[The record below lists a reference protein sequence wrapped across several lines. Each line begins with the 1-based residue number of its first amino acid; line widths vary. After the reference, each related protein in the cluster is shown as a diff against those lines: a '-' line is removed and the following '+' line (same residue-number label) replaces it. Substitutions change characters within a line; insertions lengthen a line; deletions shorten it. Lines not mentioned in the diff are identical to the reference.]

1 MKYLQSFCNYIESV
15 TTIKSNYI
23 YLIIVSLIIIFVIK
37 GIRYVLLKI
46 SFKKNL
52 NSKEKYMYNKKGS
65 AIATTVTLIL
75 LSLVWIDYLKNFITF
90 ITFISTAITLSL
102 KDIIFNF
109 FSGIYIKTSKLFSL
123 EDRIE
128 INGLKGDVVNINK
141 TGFDLLEIGD
151 RVNGEQSTGRIV
163 HVPNS
168 IVFSYPVKNYVKAF
182 KYIWDEIKINIPLD
196 SDVYKVKKELY
207 KIIKRNSVIRNIPN
221 KMESEVNDASTDY
234 RIYFNNLDPIIYI
247 EIVDSHIE
255 LYLRFLVH
263 PKKKR
268 NVENSI
274 WLDILKSNKEG
285 KIELYKKE

>member
-1 MKYLQSFCNYIESV
+1 MKFLQAFCDFIESI

-23 YLIIVSLIIIFVIK
+23 YLIIISLIIIFLIK
-37 GIRYVLLKI
+37 GIRYFLLKI

-52 NSKEKYMYNKKGS
+52 NSKEKYMYNKEGS

-75 LSLVWIDYLKNFITF
+75 LSLVWIDYLKNFLTF

-109 FSGIYIKTSKLFSL
+109 FSGIYIKTSKVFSL

-168 IVFSYPVKNYVKAF
+168 IVFTYPVKNYIKAF
-182 KYIWDEIKINIPLD
+182 KYIWDEIKIKIPLD
-196 SDVYKVKKELY
+196 ADVYKTKKELY
-207 KIIKRNSVIRNIPN
+207 RIIKKNSIVRNIPN
-221 KMESEVNDASTDY
+221 KMEDEVNDASMEY
-234 RIYFNNLDPIIYI
+234 RIYFNNLEPIIYV
-247 EIVDSHIE
+247 EVVDEHIE

-268 NVENSI
+268 NIENSI
-274 WLDILKSNKEG
+274 WLDILKSNNEG
-285 KIELYKKE
+285 KIQLYKKE

>member
-1 MKYLQSFCNYIESV
+1 MIKKFCEILENI
-15 TTIKSNYI
+15 TTIKSENI
-23 YLIIVSLIIIFVIK
+23 YLVIISIIIVAVVTLI
-37 GIRYVLLKI
+37 RHVLFKI
-46 SFKKNL
+46 SLRRKL
-52 NSKEKYMYNKKGS
+52 NAKEKYMYNKKGS
-65 AIATTVTLIL
+65 TIATVTICIL
-75 LSLVWIDYLKNFITF
+75 LALVWIDYLKNFITF

-102 KDIIFNF
+102 KDFIFNF
-109 FSGIYIKTSKLFSL
+109 FSGIYIRTSKIFSL

-128 INGLKGDVVNINK
+128 VNGLKGDVVNINK

>member
-1 MKYLQSFCNYIESV
+1 MITQICDYIEKI
-15 TTIKSNYI
+15 TTIKSEYI
-23 YLIIVSLIIIFVIK
+23 YSILISLVIIAIIQAIK
-37 GIRYVLLKI
+37 HILVRINKR
-46 SFKKNL
+46 KKQ
-52 NSKEKYMYNKKGS
+52 KAREKYMYNKKTS
-65 AIATTVTLIL
+65 AMATVIMFIL
-75 LSLVWIDYLKNFITF
+75 LFFVWAEYLKSFLTI

-109 FSGIYIKTSKLFSL
+109 FSGIYIRTSKIFSL

-128 INGLKGDVVNINK
+128 VNDLKGDVVNINK

-196 SDVYKVKKELY
+196 ADVYKTKKELY
-207 KIIKRNSVIRNIPN
+207 KIIKKNSIVRNIPN
-221 KMESEVNDASTDY
+221 KMEDEVNDASAEY
-234 RIYFNNLDPIIYI
+234 RLYFNNLEPIIYVQVI
-247 EIVDSHIE
+247 DDHIE

-263 PKKKR
+263 PKKQR
-268 NVENSI
+268 NIENSI
-274 WLDILKSNKEG
+274 WLDILKANNEG
-285 KIELYKKE
+285 NIELYKKV

>member
-1 MKYLQSFCNYIESV
+1 MIKKICDFLEKI
-15 TTIKSNYI
+15 TTIDSNTI
-23 YLIIVSLIIIFVIK
+23 YLIIISIIIITVITL
-37 GIRYVLLKI
+37 IRHILFKI
-46 SFKKNL
+46 SLKKNL
-52 NSKEKYMYNKKGS
+52 NAKEKYMYNKKGS
-65 AIATTVTLIL
+65 AIATVIICIL
-75 LSLVWIDYLKNFITF
+75 LALLWIDYLKNFITF

-102 KDIIFNF
+102 KDFIFNF
-109 FSGIYIKTSKLFSL
+109 FSGIYIKTSNIFSL

-128 INGLKGDVVNINK
+128 VNGLKGDVVNINK
-141 TGFDLLEIGD
+141 TGFHLLEIGD

-168 IVFSYPVKNYVKAF
+168 IVFTYPVKNYVKAF

-207 KIIKRNSVIRNIPN
+207 KIIKRNSAVRNIPS
-221 KMESEVNDASTDY
+221 KMETEVNDASTDY

-268 NVENSI
+268 TVENSI
-274 WLDILKSNKEG
+274 WLDILKSNNEG
-285 KIELYKKE
+285 RIELYKKE